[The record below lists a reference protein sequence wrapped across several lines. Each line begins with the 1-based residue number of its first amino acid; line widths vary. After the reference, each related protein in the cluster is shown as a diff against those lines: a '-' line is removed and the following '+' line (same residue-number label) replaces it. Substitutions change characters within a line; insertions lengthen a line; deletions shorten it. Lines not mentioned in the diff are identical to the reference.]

1 MTAPAT
7 PLLLLA
13 AGLSTRMRGRD
24 KLIEDTHGQPLIRD
38 RAQMALA
45 AGLDVHV
52 ALPAPDHPRA
62 AALDGLPVTR
72 LCLSGSAAGM
82 GGTLRDGVAALPSAP
97 RFMILLCD
105 LPDLT
110 SDDLRLILA
119 APIAAPD
126 ALVWMGC
133 NATGQAGHPILC
145 DTALRVDFAML
156 DGDEGGRA
164 VMRRH
169 RGRITLVT
177 LPGNHATR
185 DLDTPEEW
193 AAWRAEGNG

>member
-1 MTAPAT
+1 
-7 PLLLLA
+7 
-13 AGLSTRMRGRD
+13 MRGRD
-24 KLIEDTHGQPLIRD
+24 KLIEVARGQPLIRD

-52 ALPAPDHPRA
+52 ALPAPGHLRA
-62 AALDGLPVTR
+62 TALDGLPVTR
-72 LCLSGSAAGM
+72 LCLPGSASGI
-82 GGTLRDGVAALPSAP
+82 GGTLRDGVAALPPGP
-97 RFMILLCD
+97 RFMVLLCD

-119 APIAAPD
+119 APMAAPD
-126 ALVWMGC
+126 ALVWIGC
-133 NATGQAGHPILC
+133 NAAGQAGHPILC
-145 DTALRVDFAML
+145 DTILRADFATL

-169 RGRITLVT
+169 RGRIASVT
-177 LPGNHATR
+177 LPGTHATR